1 MPFKSEAWWTENK
14 RRMYLPLLRWQLVAL
29 AASYYQLNRFS
40 D

>member
-1 MPFKSEAWWTENK
+1 MPFKSEAWWAENK
-14 RRMYLPLLRWQLVAL
+14 RRMYLLRWQLAL